1 MGTERSEYSHNF
13 YDNKKSIY
21 IVYIKMAEKCNY
33 TGTDVFWALVIG
45 LLVGIGLGIGGTL
58 FVQSMNPDSFVP
70 ISYDVIKTL
79 DPTDPKS
86 LREAS
91 LQFAKMGSKAGDT
104 INYTG
109 DGVGRVNYPAFPIF
123 SGNLPSTR
131 FEDIDNTRNVLFGRP
146 NY

>member
-1 MGTERSEYSHNF
+1 
-13 YDNKKSIY
+13 
-21 IVYIKMAEKCNY
+21 MADECDY
-33 TGTDVFWALVIG
+33 TINHVFVALGLG
-45 LLVGIGLGIGGTL
+45 LLVGVGLGIGGTL
-58 FVQSMNPDSFVP
+58 LVQSMQPADSFVP

-91 LQFAKMGSKAGDT
+91 LKFAKMGSMAADT

-109 DGVGRVNYPAFPIF
+109 QGVGRVNYPAFPIF

>member
-1 MGTERSEYSHNF
+1 
-13 YDNKKSIY
+13 
-21 IVYIKMAEKCNY
+21 MAEKCNY
-33 TGTDVFWALVIG
+33 TGTDVFWAFVLGLVVG
-45 LLVGIGLGIGGTL
+45 LVVGSLLGVYV
-58 FVQSMNPDSFVP
+58 FPDPFVP

-109 DGVGRVNYPAFPIF
+109 QGVGRVNYPAFPIF